1 MAAAGLGGLG
11 RGGLLVCTIW
21 VAFTMSPLA
30 MKAKALRVLSMQVAI
45 TVFWSGAGIFKTQC
59 NTSDFT
65 PG

>member
-45 TVFWSGAGIFKTQC
+45 TVF
-59 NTSDFT
+59 
-65 PG
+65 